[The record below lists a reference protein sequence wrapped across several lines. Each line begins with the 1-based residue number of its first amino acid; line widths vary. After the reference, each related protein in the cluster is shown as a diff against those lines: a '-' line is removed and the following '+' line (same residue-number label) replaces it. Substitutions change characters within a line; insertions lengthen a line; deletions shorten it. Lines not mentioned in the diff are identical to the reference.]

1 MLVRLIKAG
10 AFDCFATPD
19 QPAKNGYTGSRSDLL
34 FNLDTI
40 IAFSQKSQKEAAS
53 GQGSLLDM
61 LGGEVAGSVSH
72 LELAAAPTQATGK
85 EQLGW
90 ERELLGLY
98 LSAHPLDNYDT
109 YLREQTN
116 ATKSIKSEHDGALVT
131 IGGLINKNR
140 TLVTKAGTKMAFM
153 TIEDKT
159 GEIEVV
165 IFPKTFE
172 KMPQNIDPSDI
183 VLIKGRVSGKD
194 KEGNTMPD
202 PSVVADSVQIIDDEV
217 LKAYQPTGVPMG
229 EVDMSTVGKRRSSSS
244 NGKWKGGGGAA
255 GGYAAKSTVKAGPPI
270 DMSQYNVVDSS
281 KPKILYIHIKD
292 PTDGKKL
299 VAMKEKVG
307 EYKGGD
313 QVILVLG
320 EAAKKSAIRMPVRT
334 KICEE
339 LESAV
344 SSIFGA
350 DCVAVR

>member
-1 MLVRLIKAG
+1 M
-10 AFDCFATPD
+10 
-19 QPAKNGYTGSRSDLL
+19 
-34 FNLDTI
+34 
-40 IAFSQKSQKEAAS
+40 
-53 GQGSLLDM
+53 
-61 LGGEVAGSVSH
+61 
-72 LELAAAPTQATGK
+72 
-85 EQLGW
+85 
-90 ERELLGLY
+90 
-98 LSAHPLDNYDT
+98 
-109 YLREQTN
+109 
-116 ATKSIKSEHDGALVT
+116 
-131 IGGLINKNR
+131 
-140 TLVTKAGTKMAFM
+140 
-153 TIEDKT
+153 
-159 GEIEVV
+159 
-165 IFPKTFE
+165 
-172 KMPQNIDPSDI
+172 
-183 VLIKGRVSGKD
+183 
-194 KEGNTMPD
+194 
-202 PSVVADSVQIIDDEV
+202 QIIDDEV

-244 NGKWKGGGGAA
+244 NGKWKGGGGVAGGYGGGYRTANASA
-255 GGYAAKSTVKAGPPI
+255 GGYAAKSTVKAGQPI

-313 QVILVLG
+313 QVLLVLG